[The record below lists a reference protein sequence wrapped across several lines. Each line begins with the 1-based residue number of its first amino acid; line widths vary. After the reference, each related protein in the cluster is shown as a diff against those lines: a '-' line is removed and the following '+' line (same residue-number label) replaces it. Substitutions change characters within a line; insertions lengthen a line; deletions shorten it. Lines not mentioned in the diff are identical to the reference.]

1 MTTLKLETIL
11 DSELNN
17 QPATKADLRHLGMH
31 FESKFAM
38 VDARFEQIDA
48 RFTEV
53 DARFTEVDAR
63 FTEVDACFARVDMR
77 LVDLDTKI
85 SNLGTQIRLDLDE
98 FQLKMETSMNRNF
111 RQSAFTLIG
120 FAFTAMAIMVAIP
133 RFG

>member
-1 MTTLKLETIL
+1 MTTLTLETIL

-17 QPATKADLRHLGMH
+17 LPATKADLRNMGMH

-48 RFTEV
+48 RFK
-53 DARFTEVDAR
+53 
-63 FTEVDACFARVDMR
+63 RVDMR

-98 FQLKMETSMNRNF
+98 FQLKMESSMNRNF